1 MAKRMTDTEIWR
13 KDWFLDLSDKQKLLV
28 KFLFD
33 NCDCAGVYEISY
45 RTLKFCFNDEIT
57 KKDFEGIKQI
67 KFLDEN
73 KIFIEDFIE
82 FQYGVSIDQLN
93 EKNNVH
99 RGILKSLNKNN
110 ILSTLNQ
117 PFSNPSQGVLDKD
130 MVKDKDMDKKDISC
144 NLDFEKC
151 FEIYKE
157 NCKNLLPLCFER
169 RSKAILDELNQFL
182 IEIDYN
188 FDYFL
193 NLCKKADSL
202 KKIVDNKIDFRSM
215 IKCHIGITNGKYI
228 PKKEEKPPQTVVTMN
243 YPTAE
248 ETRQIMAESRQIT
261 DTEEENRKSFEAFKS
276 QLIFNK
282 EKENDTGEKS
292 A

>member
-57 KKDFEGIKQI
+57 KEDFAGIKQI

-82 FQYGVSIDQLN
+82 FQYGISIDQLN

-110 ILSTLNQ
+110 VLSTLNQ
-117 PFSNPSQGVLDKD
+117 PFGNPSQRVLDKD
-130 MVKDKDMDKKDISC
+130 MVKDKDKDKEDISC
-144 NLDFEKC
+144 NLNFENC
-151 FEIYKE
+151 FKIYKE
-157 NCKNLLPLCFER
+157 NCKGLLPLCFER
-169 RSKAILDELNQFL
+169 RSKSILEELNQFL

-193 NLCKKADSL
+193 QLCKKANSL

-215 IKCHIGITNGKYI
+215 IKNHIGITNGKYTQ
-228 PKKEEKPPQTVVTMN
+228 KKEDKPPEIRGMN
-243 YPTAE
+243 IPSAE
-248 ETRQIMAESRQIT
+248 ETVKRNEEIRQTGSEMPQ
-261 DTEEENRKSFEAFKS
+261 SFKDLKANLKRIAS
-276 QLIFNK
+276 
-282 EKENDTGEKS
+282 G
-292 A
+292 